1 MKTRILVVDDESEF
15 THMLRVH
22 LESDGYY
29 EVQEENDA
37 SNALMAAREFEP
49 DLIVL
54 DIMMP
59 EMDGSDVAAK
69 FRETSQFKR
78 TPIIFM
84 TALVTAGEAKP
95 GSDKPGCQTFLPK
108 NTPIDQLID
117 CIEEKLAKQAMTA
130 TG

>member
-29 EVQEENDA
+29 DVQEENDA
-37 SNALMAAREFEP
+37 NNAVMAAREFEP
-49 DLIVL
+49 DLIIL

-69 FRETSQFKR
+69 FRDTSQFAR

-84 TALVTAGEAKP
+84 TALVTGNEATTGP
-95 GSDKPGCQTFLPK
+95 DKPGCQTFLPK
-108 NTPIDQLID
+108 NTPIDKLID
-117 CIEEKLAKQAMTA
+117 CIEEKLAKHAAMA
-130 TG
+130 AR